1 MKHLESATEQ
11 LGKFESELKNFNKW
25 MTTADKE
32 LQVVVKDLDTLK
44 SVVDK
49 HKVIFFNNLKEC

>member
-11 LGKFESELKNFNKW
+11 LSKFENELKNFNKW

-32 LQVVVKDLDTLK
+32 LHVVVKDLDTLK

-49 HKVIFFNNLKEC
+49 HKVNILNLK